1 MKNIE
6 YVNGNR
12 ELLEAVKPLWEKLN
26 EHHKNNST
34 DFSEVYEAFTFEDR
48 SKKFYSSEIGNVNI
62 ELVKDAEKGKFIGYC
77 ISTISKEFVGEI
89 DSLYID
95 NDYRSLGIGDN
106 LMERAIQW
114 LDNNNVKKK
123 IIGVAAGN
131 EKVLEFYKRHGF
143 YKRTTILEQ
152 KW

>member
-12 ELLEAVKPLWEKLN
+12 ELLESVKPLWEKLN

-48 SKKFYSSEIGNVNI
+48 SKKFYSNEISNVNI
-62 ELVKDAEKGKFIGYC
+62 DLVKDVKEGRYIGYC
-77 ISTISKEFVGEI
+77 ISTISKGFVGEI

-95 NDYRSLGIGDN
+95 DDYRSLGIGDS

-152 KW
+152 KR